1 MGITI
6 SINGITVSSTPEFK
20 QRTLADLTLL
30 YGDAAPACLER
41 LVTVCER
48 HRPETVP
55 PTESLWNEC
64 DVVLITYGDQ
74 IRSNTAT
81 PLAAF
86 RSFLD
91 DESLADLFSTIH
103 LLPFFPYSSDDG
115 FSVIDYRQVD
125 PKLGDWNDIAA
136 LNETSS
142 LMFDLVLNHCSSQS
156 RWFRDYLVGTAPFD
170 RFFIEVDPDA
180 DVTAVTR
187 PRSLPLLNPFET
199 NRGTRHLWT
208 TFSDDQIDLNFAAAD
223 VLIEMID
230 ILLSYVDR
238 GARII
243 RLDAI
248 AYLWKTIG
256 TSCIHLPETHAVVRL
271 MRDVLDVVAPSTI
284 LLTETNVPHEENVS
298 YFGDGDEAHMVY
310 NFSLAPLLLDAFLS
324 QDAGPINAWL
334 ANLEPAKPGTAYF
347 NFTASHDGVGV
358 RPLEGLVAPD
368 RFQRLVEAVRA
379 RGGHVSTKR
388 NADGSDSPYELN
400 IAYFSALGPPNN
412 DLDSVPPELHVRR
425 FVSSQAVMLALRG
438 IPGVYFHSLV
448 GTPNDYA
455 GVQDTGRARSINRRK
470 FRRDELN
477 DRLSDSAAIEKQVFD
492 GYRRLLTMRIE
503 QPAFHPD
510 ADQTFVDVGSP
521 AVIAFLRS
529 SCDGQQR
536 ILAVTNVTSQSA
548 TLRISNCVDSP
559 GGRDLLSGSNTEV
572 CGGDLTLQPFATA
585 WLELD

>member
-1 MGITI
+1 M
-6 SINGITVSSTPEFK
+6 SPSPEFS

-30 YGDAAPACLER
+30 YGDAAPACRER
-41 LVTVCER
+41 FVSVCER
-48 HRPETVP
+48 HRPATVRP
-55 PTESLWNEC
+55 AESLWNER

-74 IRSNTAT
+74 IHSNNET

-86 RSFLD
+86 RSFIE

-125 PKLGDWNDIAA
+125 PKLGDWDDVES

-156 RWFRDYLVGTAPFD
+156 QWFQDYLAGSAPFD
-170 RFFIEVDPDA
+170 RFFIEADPNTDL
-180 DVTAVTR
+180 TAVTR
-187 PRSLPLLNPFET
+187 PRSLPLLSPFET

-208 TFSDDQIDLNFAAAD
+208 TFSDDQIDLNFSEVD
-223 VLIEMID
+223 VFIEMID

-238 GARII
+238 GARIV

-271 MRDVLDVVAPSTI
+271 MRDALDAVAPGTI

-358 RPLEGLVAPD
+358 RPLEGLVEPE
-368 RFQRLVEAVRA
+368 RFERLVESVRS

-400 IAYFSALGPPNN
+400 IAYFSALGPPI
-412 DLDSVPPELHVRR
+412 DDPGSVPPELHVRR
-425 FVSSQAVMLALRG
+425 FLSSLAVMLALRG

-448 GTPNDYA
+448 GTSNDLV
-455 GVQDTGRARSINRRK
+455 GTQETGRARSINRRK
-470 FRRDELN
+470 FHRDELN
-477 DRLSDSAAIEKQVFD
+477 DRLRNSTAAEKQVFD
-492 GYRRLLTMRIE
+492 GYQHLLASRIE

-510 ADQTFVDVGSP
+510 AAQAFVDAGDPTV
-521 AVIAFLRS
+521 VAFLRS
-529 SCDGQQR
+529 SCDGQQQ
-536 ILAVTNVTSQSA
+536 ILVLTNVAERTV
-548 TLRISNCVDSP
+548 TLTLSDCVDSTD
-559 GGRDLLSGSNTEV
+559 GHDLLGGPNTEN
-572 CGGDLTLQPFATA
+572 GHLILQPFATA
-585 WLELD
+585 WLELA